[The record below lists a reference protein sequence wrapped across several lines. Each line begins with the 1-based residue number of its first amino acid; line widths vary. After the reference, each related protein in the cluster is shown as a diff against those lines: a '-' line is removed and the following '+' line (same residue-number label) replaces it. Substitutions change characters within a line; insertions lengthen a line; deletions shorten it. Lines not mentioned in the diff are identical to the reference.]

1 MSLDANGESVP
12 ARSSLVCMSCCPHR
26 QCRVESPRQRCCLNT
41 ITDEAA
47 ATALIYFEILCFS
60 FFTCFLCGCLFIVAR
75 LRRLFT
81 FRSSWRGCDAC
92 LTAGVCTHVS
102 RHNRVRSLCSAIRT
116 HSTDSPLASIY
127 SRSFIGD
134 GIEAATLAGT
144 LNRTLPV
151 RAA

>member
-1 MSLDANGESVP
+1 MAEYQCSCGYQTGDSSNFNRHLGACGVKQAKLLQAKVALQSEVTP
-12 ARSSLVCMSCCPHR
+12 EAKRSK
-26 QCRVESPRQRCCLNT
+26 RCSNERSKR
-41 ITDEAA
+41 IA
-47 ATALIYFEILCFS
+47 ATLVYLS
-60 FFTCFLCGCLFIVAR
+60 FIVAR
-75 LRRLFT
+75 LRRLF
-81 FRSSWRGCDAC
+81 RAE
-92 LTAGVCTHVS
+92 VCTHFS